1 MSCVAVW
8 DLCLYLGLL
17 SGGWKPVGRWGGG
30 GFHSGKYMERSDI
43 PPRRGRKGGE
53 ERVIWR
59 WRCKY
64 GEGLTV
70 FFFGL
75 GKVFVCLG
83 VWVYEKRDLDV
94 IDDPSSGICI
104 TLLIRPFSPGQ
115 VWLLQD
121 TKSLVKR

>member
-1 MSCVAVW
+1 MAVQ
-8 DLCLYLGLL
+8 
-17 SGGWKPVGRWGGG
+17 V
-30 GFHSGKYMERSDI
+30 
-43 PPRRGRKGGE
+43 RGR
-53 ERVIWR
+53 VD
-59 WRCKY
+59 C
-64 GEGLTV
+64 V
-70 FFFGL
+70 FFGL

-83 VWVYEKRDLDV
+83 VRVYEKRDLDV